1 MIIPVSIGVIALAA
15 LWMLIAALYAVRDRL
30 INDLLLGAV
39 ALTEVG
45 LIVLAVLSANGFR
58 TIEPDSEGAT
68 FLAYALSLPAVP
80 PFAALLAIREKSR
93 WAMGVMVVAAF
104 TVAVM
109 TARIAQIWNLYAVR

>member
-1 MIIPVSIGVIALAA
+1 MIIPLSVGVIALSVV
-15 LWMLIAALYAVRDRL
+15 WMLLAASYAVRDRL
-30 INDLLLGAV
+30 INDLLLAV
-39 ALTEVG
+39 AVLTELG
-45 LIVLAVLSANGFR
+45 LIVLAVLSAKGFR
-58 TIEPDSEGAT
+58 TIDPSSEGAT